1 MKFTSIFFT
10 TSAEI
15 SEVYFKYRYFL
26 PNNNK
31 RTDYPYKL
39 LADRKKIVTLCW
51 KREQEWS

>member
-39 LADRKKIVTLCW
+39 LTDRKKIVTLCW